1 MSRVLQAPREISR
14 QVLTAPRYFH
24 LTHDFFQCNG
34 MLQGGFGM
42 KKALRVLEQI
52 VSGKRGRRE
61 DPTSERQPEGYAICS
76 IAVIRQPVLLS
87 LNP

>member
-1 MSRVLQAPREISR
+1 MSRVLQASREISR
-14 QVLTAPRYFH
+14 QVLTTPRYFH

-34 MLQGGFGM
+34 MLQGGFGV

-61 DPTSERQPEGYAICS
+61 DPNKRETARRLCYLLNYCHST
-76 IAVIRQPVLLS
+76 PVLLS